1 MSITRNGVK
10 CKSSSSSEL
19 ENAIKKSR
27 SKCDEINPE
36 MFACVLVCMKKIY
49 LMALD
54 WIRYH
59 VIVADGCMKT
69 VQKTE

>member
-27 SKCDEINPE
+27 SKCDEINPDVS
-36 MFACVLVCMKKIY
+36 ACVLVCMKN
-49 LMALD
+49 LLD
-54 WIRYH
+54 GARL
-59 VIVADGCMKT
+59 D
-69 VQKTE
+69 